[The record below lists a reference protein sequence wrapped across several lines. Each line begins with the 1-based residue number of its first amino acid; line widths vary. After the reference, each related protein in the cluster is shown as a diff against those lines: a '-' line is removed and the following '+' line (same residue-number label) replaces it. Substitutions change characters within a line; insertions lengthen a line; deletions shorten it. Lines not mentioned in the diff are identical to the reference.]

1 MSDKVKI
8 RSKALKF
15 RAQLSS
21 EERALKNKRIIRQ
34 LEDLPVFQKAS
45 HVLFYYSVNGEV
57 DTLELID
64 RNLDSKQLYLPVI
77 QGKSHFQA
85 VPIKKPMELKSNFF
99 GVPEPTDPPTG
110 IHDAEIELVITP
122 GVAFDKKGNRIGM
135 GKGYYD
141 RYFQSEGKSV
151 KIALAYEEQVLDS
164 IPKDPYD
171 ECVDLIVTDQNIYQC
186 NLQNNVRSYQKS
198 GS

>member
-21 EERALKNKRIIRQ
+21 KERALKNERIIKR
-34 LEDLPVFQKAS
+34 LESLPIFQKAS

-64 RNLDSKQLYLPVI
+64 RYTELKQLYLPAV

-85 VPIKKPMELKSNFF
+85 VPIKKPIELQKGFQ
-99 GVPEPTDPPTG
+99 GIPEPIERPTG
-110 IHDAEIELVITP
+110 THDREIELVITP
-122 GVAFDKKGNRIGM
+122 GLAFDKKGNRIGM
-135 GKGYYD
+135 GKGFYD
-141 RYFQSEGKSV
+141 RYFQ
-151 KIALAYEEQVLDS
+151 AD
-164 IPKDPYD
+164 
-171 ECVDLIVTDQNIYQC
+171 
-186 NLQNNVRSYQKS
+186 
-198 GS
+198 